1 MNVVIL
7 DTGCA
12 NLASVAYAVKR
23 LGYNPVVS
31 RDTNTI
37 LQADKVFLP
46 GLVLLAQPWK
56 SSLNVN

>member
-37 LQADKVFLP
+37 YKLT
-46 GLVLLAQPWK
+46 K
-56 SSLNVN
+56 SFAGVGTASAAMEKNVN

>member
-37 LQADKVFLP
+37 YKLTKSLP
-46 GLVLLAQPWK
+46 GLVLQRSHGKAH
-56 SSLNVN
+56 